1 MYSGEVVRT
10 VSGMTRLPHDVIQ
23 DVIKATQKIIQE
35 ELRGGRSVTFP
46 GWGTFYASK
55 RKAGKVRS
63 IRTGRMVDIAARKLP
78 SFRAGSELKRAV
90 KVK

>member
-10 VSGMTRLPHDVIQ
+10 VSRMTRLPHDVIQ
-23 DVIKATQKIIQE
+23 DVIKATQNVIQE

-55 RKAGKVRS
+55 RKAGKVRN
-63 IRTGRMVDIAARKLP
+63 IHTGKMADYPARKLP

-90 KVK
+90 KGK